1 MSETTNMWKYTIIIV
16 DSEHVKISTEIET
29 TGGPSPGILTSSIKI
44 CNIDKEFGYS
54 KFLIKILNTVISLMN
69 VKISA
74 DCFSGGETIK
84 NRRIKRVCFD
94 PNGEIT
100 DFIIE

>member
-29 TGGPSPGILTSSIKI
+29 TGGPSPGILTSPIKI
-44 CNIDKEFGYS
+44 SDINEEFGYS
-54 KFLIKILNTVISLMN
+54 KFLIKILNAVISLMN
-69 VKISA
+69 VKIS
-74 DCFSGGETIK
+74 GEMIK
-84 NRRIKRVCFD
+84 DHRIKRICFD

-100 DFIIE
+100 DLFIE